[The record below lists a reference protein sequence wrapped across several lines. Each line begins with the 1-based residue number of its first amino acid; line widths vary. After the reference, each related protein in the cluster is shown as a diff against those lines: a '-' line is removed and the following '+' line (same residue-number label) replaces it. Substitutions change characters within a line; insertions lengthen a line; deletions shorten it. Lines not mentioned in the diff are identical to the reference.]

1 MNHDKL
7 QELLKNY
14 RSYKYAVSNGIAP
27 YQSDDTVGMPMGGSY
42 GSRPPEGL
50 NGRGTIL
57 DSLMDYNDYA
67 AAIDAL
73 EGAVEFV
80 LSDMEQAVIRMK
92 WMDRNTYT
100 LKQIGAIKGMCE
112 KTTGTV
118 HKKALSR
125 LVKAMPQIHVP
136 EIHNLDGIV
145 TYVHV
150 TYDKIS

>member
-7 QELLKNY
+7 QDLLKNY

-27 YQSDDTVGMPMGGSY
+27 HQADDTVGMPMGGSY
-42 GSRPPEGL
+42 GSRPPGGI

-57 DSLMDYNDYA
+57 DSLLDIQDYS
-67 AAIDAL
+67 AAINAL
-73 EGAVEFV
+73 EGAVSFV
-80 LSDMEQAVIRMK
+80 LSDMEQAVIKMK

-125 LVKAMPQIHVP
+125 LVKAMPNVSVP
-136 EIHNLDGIV
+136 EIHNLDGKV
-145 TYVHV
+145 TFVHM